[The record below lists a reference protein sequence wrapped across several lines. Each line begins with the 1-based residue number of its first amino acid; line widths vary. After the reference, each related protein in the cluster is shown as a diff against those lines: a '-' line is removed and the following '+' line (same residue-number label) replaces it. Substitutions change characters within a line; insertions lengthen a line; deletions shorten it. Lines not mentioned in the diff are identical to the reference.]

1 MIWSSV
7 SSPGLSLRYSS
18 QEFHGLG
25 GLDDPRS
32 TFTFQIESLGLVVA
46 PPLWE
51 SRADSKPMAKE
62 HSVRGAM
69 VNTW

>member
-7 SSPGLSLRYSS
+7 SSGLSLRYSS

-25 GLDDPRS
+25 GLNDPRS
-32 TFTFQIESLGLVVA
+32 TFTFQVKPLSLVVA

-51 SRADSKPMAKE
+51 SWADGKPMVKE
-62 HSVRGAM
+62 HSVGGAM

>member
-18 QEFHGLG
+18 QEFHRPE
-25 GLDDPRS
+25 GLDIPRL
-32 TFTFQIESLGLVVA
+32 TFTFQIEPLGLVVA

-51 SRADSKPMAKE
+51 SWADGKSMAKE
-62 HSVRGAM
+62 HSVRG
-69 VNTW
+69 VTVDT